1 MADRNTMILVNKE
14 EADFLKPFYQIA
26 NNLFA
31 EILTEEEERAAFIAQ
46 VEEAGLDVAQV
57 KKLGRR
63 IIKYKWFTYFM
74 ANALQGGDW
83 TFSDPLRPVAM
94 FSYYTSEQG
103 NPGEPIDLYPIEDH
117 QDFYKA
123 EQRSY
128 RNDPDLTIKEWVYSL
143 QDALN
148 LTREHFYID
157 DTSAQTLL
165 YIENIYQLAN
175 ELGITQ
181 TQRTRSTFSLPISKV
196 WRQQQEI
203 AKADKDKDKSRTIT
217 INVNPRNK
225 EACIVKASISTK
237 DHKKLAMPGLYKVI
251 QTAIGNI
258 MEDNPHIRPIV
269 ITPAQICKQIRLQD
283 ADDSVSKSDEEAVI
297 AAMDAMMDTTTVI
310 DYSAQLQEHK
320 KMNKQADYDYSA
332 NNVNLGRETGPL
344 IMGKKIEPGAGTKFA
359 TWNGEPIK
367 VAYIIH
373 EPPAFYR
380 YSHIVGQ
387 IVQVEAG
394 LISAANRNQLPAAK
408 KLPAIKGD
416 LESKTMEYEIVTQ
429 IKYMQTQ
436 TKYKT
441 YDRRIKVD
449 DILQAVYVHPDA
461 LTAAQR
467 RTALKN
473 IVAYLDLLV
482 SRGDQITGYTEIR
495 GPKNKIIGYEI
506 QLPARQK
513 RRK

>member
-1 MADRNTMILVNKE
+1 MADKSTMVLVSKE
-14 EADFLKPFYQIA
+14 EADFLNPFYQIA
-26 NNLFA
+26 NALFA

-46 VEEAGLDVAQV
+46 VEEAGLDVARV

-74 ANALQGGDW
+74 TNALQGGDW
-83 TFSDPLRPVAM
+83 TFSDPLRPIAM

-103 NPGEPIDLYPIEDH
+103 TPQEPIDLYPIEDH

-123 EQRSY
+123 EQRNY
-128 RNDPDLTIKEWVYSL
+128 RNDPDLTVKEWVYSL
-143 QDALN
+143 QDALG

-165 YIENIYQLAN
+165 YIADAYQLTN
-175 ELGITQ
+175 ELDITQ
-181 TQRTRSTFSLPISKV
+181 TQLRTSLSLPISKV
-196 WRQQQEI
+196 WRQQQDI
-203 AKADKDKDKSRTIT
+203 ARADKGRT

-237 DHKKLAMPGLYKVI
+237 DHKKLVMPGLYKVI

-283 ADDSVSKSDEEAVI
+283 TKGTVSKAEEEAI
-297 AAMDAMMDTTTVI
+297 IEAMDTMMETSAII

-320 KMNKQADYDYSA
+320 KLNKQADYDYSEKNA
-332 NNVNLGRETGPL
+332 HLGRETGAL
-344 IMGKKIEPGAGTKFA
+344 IIGKKIEPGEDTQFA
-359 TWNGEPIK
+359 VWNGEPIK
-367 VAYIIH
+367 CAYVIY

-380 YSHIVGQ
+380 YSHVVGQ

-394 LISAANRNQLPAAK
+394 LITTAKANKLPPAK
-408 KLPAIKGD
+408 KPAIKGD
-416 LESKTMEYEIVTQ
+416 LESTTMQYEILEQ

-436 TKYKT
+436 ARYSKYNK
-441 YDRRIKVD
+441 RIVVD
-449 DILQAVYVHPDA
+449 DILQAVYEKPEA

-495 GPKNKIIGYEI
+495 GPKNKIIGYNI
-506 QLPARQK
+506 QLPTNPK
-513 RRK
+513 RRTRYTAK

>member
-1 MADRNTMILVNKE
+1 MADKSTMVLVNKE
-14 EADFLKPFYQIA
+14 EADFLNPFYQIA
-26 NNLFA
+26 NTLFA

-46 VEEAGLDVAQV
+46 VEEAGLDVARV

-63 IIKYKWFTYFM
+63 IIQYRWFTYFM
-74 ANALQGGDW
+74 TNGLQGGDW
-83 TFSDPLRPVAM
+83 TFTDPLRPVAM
-94 FSYYTSEQG
+94 FSYYTSEHGTPQ
-103 NPGEPIDLYPIEDH
+103 EPIDLYPIEDYK
-117 QDFYKA
+117 DFYLA

-128 RNDPDLTIKEWVYSL
+128 RNDPDLTVKEWVYSL

-165 YIENIYQLAN
+165 YIAEIYQLAN

-181 TQRTRSTFSLPISKV
+181 TQRTRNTFSLPISKV
-196 WRQQQEI
+196 FRQQQDI
-203 AKADKDKDKSRTIT
+203 ARADKGRAY
-217 INVNPRNK
+217 NVNPRRK
-225 EACIVKASISTK
+225 ESCIVKASITTK
-237 DHKKLAMPGLYKVI
+237 DHKPLEMPGLFKVI

-258 MEDNPHIRPIV
+258 MEDNPHIRPII

-283 ADDSVSKSDEEAVI
+283 ADDSVSKSDEETII
-297 AAMDAMMDTTTVI
+297 AAMDTMTDTTAFI

-320 KMNKQADYDYSA
+320 KINKQADYDYSE
-332 NNVNLGRETGPL
+332 NNVNLGYERGKL
-344 IMGKKIEPGAGTKFA
+344 IMGKKIGAGISA
-359 TWNGEPIK
+359 VYPTWNGEPIK
-367 VAYIIH
+367 CAYVIY

-387 IVQVEAG
+387 IVQVDAG

-436 TKYKT
+436 TKYRT
-441 YDRRIKVD
+441 FDRRIKVD